1 MQGSTLYR
9 DIIPNLQ
16 WKMTILEMQIRHVN
30 GNPMMPKE
38 LISKK
43 DNIII
48 YSVLGSPMFALLAFV
63 LYTTFSGP
71 GSEEL
76 MMRDALSADFK
87 GRVDSM
93 YFDQRNHNGKYAILN
108 NGQLYPIYR
117 NWERNI
123 EVGDS
128 LYKQKGT
135 FLVEIYKKNKTQ
147 ITLNYLDTYKEN
159 KSYEGGWNVIIKEPA
174 TLNFS
179 GAITSTYRA
188 KNDHNAKMVVLKDG
202 YTYAIG
208 AEWEG
213 LVEVGDSLS
222 KKRGSL
228 DVVVYKKNNSKII
241 LNYQTLGKSR
251 GLEFN

>member
-1 MQGSTLYR
+1 MLNR
-9 DIIPNLQ
+9 DIISHLWWNI
-16 WKMTILEMQIRHVN
+16 TILGIPIRHVN
-30 GNPMMPKE
+30 SNPMMPKE

-43 DNIII
+43 DHIIV
-48 YSVLGSPMFALLAFV
+48 YSVLGLPMLALLGFV

-71 GSEEL
+71 GSGEL
-76 MMRDALSADFK
+76 MMRDHLSAEFK
-87 GRVDSM
+87 GRIDSM
-93 YFDQRNHNGKYAILN
+93 YFDQRNHNGKYAVLN
-108 NGQLYPIYR
+108 NGQLYPIFR
-117 NWERNI
+117 NWERNV

-135 FLVEIYKKNKTQ
+135 FLMEIYKKNKTK

-159 KSYEGGWNVIIKEPA
+159 KSSDGSWNAIIKEPA
-174 TLNFS
+174 ALNFN
-179 GAITSTYRA
+179 GTITSTYRA
-188 KNDHNAKMVVLKDG
+188 KNNHNAKMVVLKDG
-202 YTYAIG
+202 YTYSIW
-208 AEWEG
+208 AEWET
-213 LVEVGDSLS
+213 LVEIGDSLS